1 MSKPY
6 LLFAVFVSGMVVL
19 AVEVSASRLLGPV
32 FGDSHLVWAS
42 IIGLMLLYLAAG
54 YFIGGRWA
62 DASPHPRAFFWIL
75 AWGAFGSALAPL
87 LARPVLHWAA
97 GVVSVLQAGVTGG
110 AFIAVLVLFAGPVT
124 LLGCASP
131 FAIRLA
137 LAEARGVGQV
147 AGQIYAVSTLGSLLG
162 SFLPVLWLIPT
173 LGTTLNFLAF
183 AGALWL
189 VAVGGLWQVSRA
201 EALRALWMPLVIGI
215 GYAISPTVIKPTA
228 GLLYER
234 ESAYNYIQVVEQP
247 DGARWLLLNEGQGVH
262 SIYHP
267 TGLATFGTWDFFLAA
282 PFFMPEFRPPQRVA
296 VVGLAAGTAPR
307 QYTAVFGPI
316 AIDGIEIDPAI
327 VEVGRRYFAMTEPNL
342 NVIVGDGRWALGQ
355 QAPGYDVIVVD
366 AYRLPYIPWQL
377 TTREFFALAHSRL
390 TDAGVLAINVGR
402 TPNDRRLV
410 EALTATLLAVFP
422 SVHVADVPNTL
433 NTIVY
438 ATVQPTQASAL
449 QRHAAGLPVTAHPLL
464 RSTLP
469 VVAAALRP
477 PVAGPLI
484 FTDERAPLEQLTNA
498 IVLDYMLGLR

>member
-6 LLFAVFVSGMVVL
+6 LFFSVFISGMVVL

-62 DASPHPRAFFWIL
+62 DASPYPRTFFLVL

-97 GVVSVLQAGVTGG
+97 SVVSVLQAGVTGG
-110 AFIAVLVLFAGPVT
+110 AFMAVLVLFAVPVT

-147 AGQIYAVSTLGSLLG
+147 AGQIYAVSTLGSLVG

-183 AGALWL
+183 AGVLWL
-189 VAVGGLWQVSRA
+189 VALGGLWQVGRR
-201 EALRALWMPLVIGI
+201 ETVRVLWMPLVIVA
-215 GYAISPTVIKPTA
+215 GYALSSNVVKPTT
-228 GLLYER
+228 GLIYER

-247 DGARWLLLNEGQGVH
+247 DGARWLLLNEGQGIH

-267 TGLATFGTWDFFLAA
+267 TDLATFGTWDFFLAA
-282 PFFMPEFRPPQRVA
+282 PFFNAQARPPQRMA
-296 VVGLAAGTAPR
+296 VVGLAAGTVPK
-307 QYTAVFGPI
+307 QYTAVYGPL
-316 AIDGIEIDPAI
+316 AVDGMEIDPAI
-327 VEVGRRYFAMTEPNL
+327 VEVGRTYFAMTEPNL
-342 NVIVGDGRWALGQ
+342 NVLIGDGRWLLGQ

-390 TDAGVLAINVGR
+390 NAAGVLAINVGR

-422 SVHVADVPNTL
+422 SVHVADVPDTL

-438 ATVQPTQASAL
+438 ATVQTTQPETL
-449 QRHAAGLPVTAHPLL
+449 QRHTATLPASAHPLL
-464 RSTLP
+464 RQTLSA
-469 VVAAALRP
+469 VAGALRP
-477 PVAGPLI
+477 PTPGPVI